1 MRKQEQLSDTL
12 TLNEVADE
20 LGVHYMTAYR
30 YVRLGMLHATQEGRS
45 WVIRRDDLEAFNNA
59 GPAATARGEAR
70 WDERLLSRMLDA
82 DGSGA
87 WAVVE
92 AALASGTSVPDAY
105 TKLLA
110 PVLRSVGDL
119 WAAGEISVAE
129 EHVATDIAS
138 RIVARLG
145 PRMTRR
151 GVRKGTVVLG
161 STQTERHSLP
171 TSMAADLVRQAGFH
185 VINLDVNLPAESFA
199 GAVATADD
207 PLAAVISVT
216 MNGQEV
222 ELSATIAAIRDLAD
236 IDVIVGGSG
245 IERSGAL
252 AAGASH
258 YAASAEELIDLLEA
272 NRMRPSTSTE
282 AP

>member
-1 MRKQEQLSDTL
+1 MREQEQPRDVL
-12 TLNEVADE
+12 TLKEVADE

-30 YVRLGMLHATQEGRS
+30 YVRLGMLQATQEGRS
-45 WVIRRDDLEAFNNA
+45 WVIRRDDLDSFRTT
-59 GPAATARGEAR
+59 GSAATVRGEAA

-92 AALASGTSVPDAY
+92 ASLASGMSVPDVY
-105 TKLLA
+105 TELLA

-119 WAAGEISVAE
+119 WTAGEISVAK
-129 EHVATDIAS
+129 EHVASNIAS

-145 PRMTRR
+145 PRMARR
-151 GVRKGTVVLG
+151 GVRKGTVILG
-161 STQTERHSLP
+161 STQTERHLLP

-185 VINLDVNLPAESFA
+185 VINLGVNLPTESFA
-199 GAVATADD
+199 SAVAEADA
-207 PLAAVISVT
+207 PLAAAISLT
-216 MNGQEV
+216 MNGQEA
-222 ELSATIAAIRDLAD
+222 ELSATIAAIGAIAD